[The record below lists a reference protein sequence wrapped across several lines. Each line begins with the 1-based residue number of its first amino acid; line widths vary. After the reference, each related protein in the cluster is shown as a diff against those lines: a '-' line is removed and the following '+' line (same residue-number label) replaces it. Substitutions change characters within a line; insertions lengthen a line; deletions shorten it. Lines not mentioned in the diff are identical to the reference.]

1 MYLCRIIHQKSLQ
14 MSTAT
19 WKLILTVMIQIA
31 EAIETE
37 LETSNAAAAAAATA
51 AATSSVKKVS

>member
-1 MYLCRIIHQKSLQ
+1 LHFIYIFIHQKSLQ

-19 WKLILTVMIQIA
+19 WKLIA